1 MNQDSIS
8 DIKNK
13 YFKDE
18 TQKARYIL
26 ISINLFST
34 IIWLVSIYMVANSE
48 KKNTFTKYLTI
59 IVGSLISLVF
69 LHRLVSHILEKDGVD
84 LHLGPD
90 YRICQI
96 GPDGLKQSELD
107 AGAVCFI
114 DYECSISSWNKIF
127 ATGDGYRDGAYYIT
141 YIMFALVLTHIKLSG
156 KSDRYMTQTIR
167 YMLLFGLLAITAS
180 RYNTQ
185 WVLSVFS
192 LNVASNMTLM
202 MSGMAVLVL
211 SHMLQIFK

>member
-1 MNQDSIS
+1 MNQDNIS

-59 IVGSLISLVF
+59 IVGSLVSLVF
-69 LHRLVSHILEKDGVD
+69 LHRLVSHILEKDSVD

-107 AGAVCFI
+107 AGAVGFI
-114 DYECSISSWNKIF
+114 DYECSIDSWNKIV

-202 MSGMAVLVL
+202 MSGMAILVL

>member
-107 AGAVCFI
+107 AGAVGFI
-114 DYECSISSWNKIF
+114 DYECSISSWNKIV

-185 WVLSVFS
+185 WVLSIFS